1 MMSVEQDIGTLFCI
15 DQQNV
20 PGAPVQVDGGASVI
34 RGSARQAVNAPAR
47 SLRTSTRRPSKMKTS
62 AIGVTRGV
70 EKLNDLT
77 GDVKIKPGNSNV
89 SVKTS
94 GNNILVSAKSG
105 STQGVTSLKGPKGDV
120 ITLAPGSNVTIQ
132 TEAAEP
138 VPEASGSVGRQPAA
152 SADEQSWPTVPVRV
166 GERLDAVERKLLI
179 GTLEAM
185 KGDRKRAAELLG
197 ISLKTIYN
205 RLKKYGLDPHK
216 LPEGR
221 ARGS

>member
-1 MMSVEQDIGTLFCI
+1 
-15 DQQNV
+15 
-20 PGAPVQVDGGASVI
+20 
-34 RGSARQAVNAPAR
+34 
-47 SLRTSTRRPSKMKTS
+47 MKTS
-62 AIGVTRGV
+62 AIRVTRGV

-94 GNNILVSAKSG
+94 GNNIMVSAKSG
-105 STQGVTSLKGPKGDV
+105 SKPAVTSLKGPKGKV

-132 TEAAEP
+132 AGAVKSASDT
-138 VPEASGSVGRQPAA
+138 SGSIERQPAA
-152 SADEQSWPTVPVRV
+152 STDVRSRPVVPVRV

-179 GTLEAM
+179 ATLEAV
-185 KGDRKRAAELLG
+185 KGERKTAAALLG

-205 RLKKYGLDPHK
+205 RLKKYGLDHHR
-216 LPEGR
+216 LPGGP

>member
-1 MMSVEQDIGTLFCI
+1 
-15 DQQNV
+15 
-20 PGAPVQVDGGASVI
+20 
-34 RGSARQAVNAPAR
+34 
-47 SLRTSTRRPSKMKTS
+47 MKTS
-62 AIGVTRGV
+62 LINVPPGV

-77 GDVKIKPGNSNV
+77 GEVKVKSGNSNV

-94 GNNILVSAKSG
+94 GNDILISAKSG
-105 STQGVTSLKGPKGDV
+105 SKPGVTSLNSPKGDV

-138 VPEASGSVGRQPAA
+138 VLNASGSVERQPAA
-152 SADEQSWPTVPVRV
+152 SADKQSWPTVPVHV

-179 GTLEAM
+179 ATLESVR
-185 KGDRKRAAELLG
+185 GDRKTAAELLG

-205 RLKKYGLDPHK
+205 RLKKYGLDHHATPG
-216 LPEGR
+216 ER

>member
-1 MMSVEQDIGTLFCI
+1 
-15 DQQNV
+15 
-20 PGAPVQVDGGASVI
+20 
-34 RGSARQAVNAPAR
+34 
-47 SLRTSTRRPSKMKTS
+47 MKTS
-62 AIGVTRGV
+62 LIGAKHGV

-77 GDVKIKPGNSNV
+77 GEVNIKSGNSNV

-94 GNNILVSAKSG
+94 GNDILVSAKSG
-105 STQGVTSLKGPKGDV
+105 STAGVTSLNGRKGDV

-138 VPEASGSVGRQPAA
+138 VLDASGSVARQPAA
-152 SADEQSWPTVPVRV
+152 SAEKQWPAVPVHV
-166 GERLDAVERKLLI
+166 GERLDAVESKLLI
-179 GTLEAM
+179 ATLAAV

-205 RLKKYGLDPHK
+205 RLKKYGLDP
-216 LPEGR
+216 PTPPGGR

>member
-1 MMSVEQDIGTLFCI
+1 
-15 DQQNV
+15 
-20 PGAPVQVDGGASVI
+20 
-34 RGSARQAVNAPAR
+34 
-47 SLRTSTRRPSKMKTS
+47 MKTS
-62 AIGVTRGV
+62 LVASKHGV

-77 GDVKIKPGNSNV
+77 GEVNIKPGNSNV

-94 GNNILVSAKSG
+94 GNDILVSAKSG
-105 STQGVTSLKGPKGDV
+105 STPGVTSLKGPKGDV

-138 VPEASGSVGRQPAA
+138 VVDVSGSARRSPTP
-152 SADEQSWPTVPVRV
+152 SADGQRWPAVPVRV

-179 GTLEAM
+179 ATLEAVE
-185 KGDRKRAAELLG
+185 GDRKTAAELLG

-205 RLKKYGLDPHK
+205 KLKKYGLDHHPH
-216 LPEGR
+216 PGGR

>member
-1 MMSVEQDIGTLFCI
+1 MKTRLI
-15 DQQNV
+15 
-20 PGAPVQVDGGASVI
+20 GAPH
-34 RGSARQAVNAPAR
+34 
-47 SLRTSTRRPSKMKTS
+47 
-62 AIGVTRGV
+62 GV

-77 GDVKIKPGNSNV
+77 GKVIIKPGNGNV

-94 GNNILVSAKSG
+94 GNSILVSAKSV
-105 STQGVTSLKGPKGDV
+105 SKPGVTSLNSPKGDV

-138 VPEASGSVGRQPAA
+138 VLDASRSAERQPAA
-152 SADEQSWPTVPVRV
+152 HADEQSRPAVPVRV

-179 GTLEAM
+179 ATLEAVE
-185 KGDRKRAAELLG
+185 GDRKTAAELLG

-205 RLKKYGLDPHK
+205 RLKKYGLDPQT
-216 LPEGR
+216 PPGGR

>member
-1 MMSVEQDIGTLFCI
+1 
-15 DQQNV
+15 
-20 PGAPVQVDGGASVI
+20 
-34 RGSARQAVNAPAR
+34 
-47 SLRTSTRRPSKMKTS
+47 MKTS

-70 EKLNDLT
+70 EKLNNLT
-77 GDVKIKPGNSNV
+77 GEVNIKPGNSNV

-152 SADEQSWPTVPVRV
+152 SSDEQSWPTVPVRV

-179 GTLEAM
+179 ATLESV
-185 KGDRKRAAELLG
+185 KGDRKTAAELLG